1 MNCSQ
6 CGSEVTKKDQFCRT
20 CGAPVLKAR
29 AERRG
34 RTRWKDILP
43 WTIFGVLASTVVFL
57 VYLVG
62 ASMQSASRI
71 RQLDPAASSSENDAL
86 SPAQV
91 EAKATYGEPQA
102 FTLLFYTEEE
112 AAGGL
117 VSYRHE
123 IWTYF
128 SNGVELTFLNG
139 ELLGETRL
147 PFSESVLT
155 PMPYRPEQF
164 RAFMT
169 LDEISAV
176 IGPQEVLEIPV
187 EPEIAADGRVF
198 YTSQLSFALAE
209 GELVYVET
217 IPVEAAAE

>member
-29 AERRG
+29 AESRG

-43 WTIFGVLASTVVFL
+43 WTIFGVLALTGILL

-71 RQLDPAASSSENDAL
+71 RRLDPAASSSENDTL
-86 SPAQV
+86 SLAQV
-91 EAKATYGEPQA
+91 ETKASYGEPQA
-102 FTLLFYTEEE
+102 FTLLFYTDEDDT
-112 AAGGL
+112 GSL
-117 VSYRHE
+117 VVFRHE

-128 SNGVELTFLNG
+128 TAGVELTFLNG
-139 ELLGETRL
+139 ELLGETQL
-147 PFSESVLT
+147 PFSGSVLE

-164 RAFMT
+164 RVFMT

-176 IGPQEVLEIPV
+176 IGGQEVLEIPV
-187 EPEIAADGRVF
+187 EPELASNGRVYF
-198 YTSQLSFALAE
+198 AGQLSFALAE